1 MNEISLKF
9 ACYLIDELRIE
20 GTSEEYVDKAIYKV
34 FNYHLLDDKQK
45 QLFNEIVFGTLDV
58 PGISEKLDE
67 ENDHYHAQRIQA
79 LREDY
84 ESSER
89 YR

>member
-67 ENDHYHAQRIQA
+67 ENDYYQAQRIQA